1 MAAVYAQSTIIRVP
15 MGMMPEM
22 RRLIEQDYLPKVQ
35 MRPGFVAAYLLEQ
48 EDDEDYAEL
57 ITMWASQAA
66 AEDFA
71 QTSSLEASPRMLVAL
86 LPGTRV
92 QRQGYR
98 VRVRTEEPKYARTR

>member
-1 MAAVYAQSTIIRVP
+1 MAAVYAQSTNIRVP
-15 MGMMPEM
+15 MGMMPDM
-22 RRLIEQDYLPKVQ
+22 RRLIEQEYLPNVQ
-35 MRPGFVAAYLLEQ
+35 LRPGFVAAYLLEQ

-57 ITMWASQAA
+57 ITLWASHAA

-71 QTSSLEASPRMLVAL
+71 QTGSLEASPQKLVTA

-98 VRVRTEEPKYARTR
+98 VRVHAEESTYARAR